1 MTFQALSDDTCFC
14 LLILS
19 HLKLERQRVDTLKKK
34 ISKQGEKILT
44 SQMGAPCCISY
55 YLAQKMSG
63 FSRFIQRAETKP
75 DSNKFSLSEFRSW
88 RFS

>member
-1 MTFQALSDDTCFC
+1 MIPAFVCWS
-14 LLILS
+14 S
-19 HLKLERQRVDTLKKK
+19 HTSGWRGSEWIPLKKK

-75 DSNKFSLSEFRSW
+75 DSNKFSLSEFQSW